1 MDSSSISDEA
11 SVPSALPIAGNLIE
25 RWREDADSASDQ
37 HKGIVSRISD
47 SCIDCLRDILQHA
60 APECITKSSAG
71 TLRKCYAMLNLWAD
85 GHGVGDGRLDNLLE
99 RSTEL
104 REVTFEVI
112 LPLLK
117 AVLQGESTQA
127 VRR

>member
-11 SVPSALPIAGNLIE
+11 SVSTASPISGSLIE

-47 SCIDCLRDILQHA
+47 SCLLCLRDILQHA
-60 APECITKSSAG
+60 APKCITQSSAG

-85 GHGVGDGRLDNLLE
+85 GHGVGDGRLDSLLE

-117 AVLQGESTQA
+117 AVLQGDSSHGVQ
-127 VRR
+127 R